1 MDICTLS
8 SRFIEPR
15 VRYKGMKTFIIGRKA
30 KKVYREVKMHV
41 CYKKLREIKLFW
53 RLRPVSKSNWHPSF
67 KIDEIKIFLATKP
80 IYVWKFSCLAVWNV
94 NLENHIKCTFSLLAI
109 LSFYPYNIQSIP
121 IHQEKKQLFQSSELQ
136 PWKNFRNPEF
146 WILWNFW
153 TFSNLE
159 ISLGPAERTWCGLP
173 A

>member
-1 MDICTLS
+1 
-8 SRFIEPR
+8 
-15 VRYKGMKTFIIGRKA
+15 
-30 KKVYREVKMHV
+30 MHL

-146 WILWNFW
+146 QDFMKFLNVQQSRNFFGARRTYMVRAPSVTIELDNSTHARYHTIW
-153 TFSNLE
+153 GV
-159 ISLGPAERTWCGLP
+159 IS
-173 A
+173 